1 MKMILSI
8 CLLSIFSLPTFAQK
22 YRLSELHCVLDNGV
36 EMHGKTLSKTNKLEV
51 ETEFFGLTKTF
62 DAELIKFNAEGDL
75 KSVIVLRSRDF
86 FTPSYTLTLKL
97 KAAFDQIQ
105 HTKNGEITNGLTL
118 NKIVEC
124 TTEIL
129 ELN

>member
-1 MKMILSI
+1 MKNVTIFL
-8 CLLSIFSLPTFAQK
+8 LLSLFATPAMAQK

-36 EMHGKTLSKTNKLEV
+36 EMHGKMLSKTNKLEV
-51 ETEFFGLTKTF
+51 DTEFFGLKKTF
-62 DAELIKFNAEGDL
+62 DAELIKFNAQGDL

>member
-1 MKMILSI
+1 MNK
-8 CLLSIFSLPTFAQK
+8 LLITLLISLVTLPTFAQK
-22 YRLSELHCVLDNGV
+22 LALSELHCTLDNGV
-36 EMHGKTLSKTNKLEV
+36 EMHGKVLSKTNKLEV
-51 ETEFFGLTKTF
+51 VTEYFGLTKNF
-62 DAELIKFNAEGDL
+62 DAELIKFNAHGDL

-97 KAAFDQIQ
+97 KAAFNQIQ
-105 HTKNGEITNGLTL
+105 YTKTGEITNGLTL

-129 ELN
+129 ELE